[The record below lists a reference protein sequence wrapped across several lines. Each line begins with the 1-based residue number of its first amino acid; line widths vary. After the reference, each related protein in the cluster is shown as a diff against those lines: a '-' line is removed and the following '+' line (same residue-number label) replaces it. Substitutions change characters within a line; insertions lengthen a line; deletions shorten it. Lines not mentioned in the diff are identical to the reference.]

1 MDYQASTPSDP
12 RVVEAMLPYFQQIFA
27 NPHASD
33 HAFGWEAAAA
43 IEQARERVARL
54 IGAFPEEIFFT
65 SGATESNNHVMHA
78 AALSAAEIDRKT
90 ILVSALEHP
99 SVLQAAEA
107 SVRHGMKVLRIPVDN
122 KGILDQEWLANNL
135 TEDVFL
141 VSVMAAN
148 NEIGTIQDIRSLVS
162 QAHAAGALFHCD
174 ATQAFPALDVD
185 VGLWDVDYLSL
196 SAHKMY
202 GPKGVGAL
210 YVRSDLQESFPP
222 LFYGGAQ
229 QSGIRSG
236 TLPTPLCVGF
246 GVAADIMEHARC
258 AEAAL
263 LAELKALFIR
273 QLDVAGLRFKIN
285 GVIGDGGHPGNLSVS
300 FQDIDASLLL
310 GKLQPLVAASTGSA
324 CNSGMITQSHVLASI
339 GCSLEEAQ
347 RTVRFSLGRFSDA
360 EQVQAVVAMI
370 TAGIQEELL

>member
-12 RVVEAMLPYFQQIFA
+12 RVIEAMLPYFHQISA
-27 NPHASD
+27 NPHSSD
-33 HAFGWEAAAA
+33 HAFGWEAAAV
-43 IEQARERVARL
+43 IEQARERISSL

-78 AALSAAEIDRKT
+78 AALLAAQIKRKT
-90 ILVSALEHP
+90 ILVSALEHA

-107 SVRHGMKVLRIPVDN
+107 AIRYGLKMLRIPVNDL
-122 KGILDQEWLANNL
+122 GVIDQEWLSANLN
-135 TEDVFL
+135 EDVLL
-141 VSVMAAN
+141 VSVMVAN
-148 NEIGTIQDIRSLVS
+148 NEIGTIQEIGSLVS
-162 QAHAAGALFHCD
+162 KAHSVGALFHCD
-174 ATQAFPALDVD
+174 AAQAFPAVEVD

-202 GPKGVGAL
+202 GPKGIGAV

-222 LFYGGAQ
+222 LLHGGSQ

-246 GVAADIMEHARC
+246 GVAAEIMEGARS

-263 LAELKALFIR
+263 LAELKDLFISE
-273 QLDVAGLRFKIN
+273 LDAAGVCFEVN
-285 GVIGDGGHPGNLSVS
+285 GVVGEGGHPGNLSIL

-310 GKLQPLVAASTGSA
+310 GKLQPFIAASTGSA
-324 CNSGMITQSHVLASI
+324 CSSGMISHSHVLAAI
-339 GCSLEEAQ
+339 GLDADAAQ

-360 EQVQAVVAMI
+360 EQVREAVAMI
-370 TAGIQEELL
+370 SAKLKEEC